1 MKPTNR
7 LSCQNNLRG
16 RFVDLVYTGDI
27 TMKSLMTY
35 VLLVLFTIP
44 GPVAFAQAIDF
55 ADYFEDATLRI
66 DYFHTA
72 NATCD
77 EIAMGQIYM
86 NDGWAGNPRK
96 LLPLMENGRYTIKV
110 IDIASNTLIYRRDY
124 LDIVFEY
131 KGTDEAKAG
140 HKRTY
145 HQTAL
150 IPCPK
155 QRVLFSI
162 QRRDTHHMLQ
172 SVFNRIIDPNDRR
185 IKKESA
191 SGMDRAF
198 AIVKNGHPHDCVDL
212 VFVAEGYRKNEFRKF
227 KTDSRRFV
235 NYLFTLKPFASMKQ
249 RFNIHGVFRASVQS
263 GVDYPAE
270 RVYKNTVVDASYDT
284 FGSGA
289 YVTVFDNKLMR
300 DIAGKVP
307 YDHVIVLANSEKY
320 GGSGF
325 YNSYTLFTS
334 DNKRS
339 EEIFTH
345 EFGHGFA
352 GLADEYIA
360 ESYFDVYYTR
370 GVEPLEPNIT
380 AYLNP
385 NHVKW
390 AHLLTAGP
398 PLPTPAEEEYNKT
411 VGLFEGAGYTQTGMY
426 RSCLHCVMGAG
437 GLPFCKACQDAIE
450 KVVEHYSN

>member
-1 MKPTNR
+1 VKP
-7 LSCQNNLRG
+7 
-16 RFVDLVYTGDI
+16 FI
-27 TMKSLMTY
+27 AFI
-35 VLLVLFTIP
+35 LFILP
-44 GPVAFAQAIDF
+44 APLAFARAIDF
-55 ADYFEDATLRI
+55 ADYFEDTTMRI

-77 EIAMGQIYM
+77 EIAVDQIYI
-86 NDGWAGNPRK
+86 NDIWAGNPKR
-96 LLPLMENGRYTIKV
+96 LLPPMENGRYAIKV
-110 IDIASNTLIYRRDY
+110 VDIASNKLIYSRYY

-131 KGTDEAKAG
+131 KGTDAAEEG
-140 HKRTY
+140 RKRTY
-145 HQTAL
+145 HQSAL

-155 QRVLFSI
+155 QRALFTI
-162 QRRDTHHMLQ
+162 ERRDTHHQLH
-172 SVFNRIIDPNDRR
+172 SVFSHIIDPNDRSIR
-185 IKKESA
+185 REPASPMDES
-191 SGMDRAF
+191 F
-198 AIVKNGHPHDCVDL
+198 VILKNGHPHDFVDL
-212 VFVAEGYRKNEFRKF
+212 VFVAEGYRTEEFDKF
-227 KTDSRRFV
+227 KKDSQRFAG
-235 NYLFTLKPFASMKQ
+235 YLFTVEPFAAMKQ
-249 RFNIHGVFRASVQS
+249 RFNIHGVFRASAQS
-263 GVDYPAE
+263 GVDIPAE

-289 YVTVFDNKLMR
+289 YLTVFDNKAMR

-307 YDHVIVLANSEKY
+307 YDHVIVLANTAKY

-345 EFGHGFA
+345 ELGHGFA

-360 ESYFDVYYTR
+360 ESYFGVYYTR

-385 NHVKW
+385 AHIKW
-390 AHLLTAGP
+390 GHLLTPGV
-398 PLPTPAEEEYNKT
+398 PLPTPAEEEYNNK
-411 VGLFEGAGYTQTGMY
+411 VGLFEGAGYTRTGMY

-437 GLPFCKACQDAIE
+437 GLSYCKACQDVIRN
-450 KVVEHYSN
+450 VVEYYSN

>member
-1 MKPTNR
+1 
-7 LSCQNNLRG
+7 
-16 RFVDLVYTGDI
+16 V
-27 TMKSLMTY
+27 
-35 VLLVLFTIP
+35 
-44 GPVAFAQAIDF
+44 
-55 ADYFEDATLRI
+55 
-66 DYFHTA
+66 
-72 NATCD
+72 
-77 EIAMGQIYM
+77 
-86 NDGWAGNPRK
+86 
-96 LLPLMENGRYTIKV
+96 IKV
-110 IDIASNTLIYRRDY
+110 VDIASNRLIYSRHY

-131 KGTDEAKAG
+131 KGTDPAKEG
-140 HKRTY
+140 KKRSY
-145 HQTAL
+145 HQSAL

-155 QRVLFSI
+155 QPIRFTI
-162 QRRDTHHMLQ
+162 ECRDTYHQ
-172 SVFNRIIDPNDRR
+172 PYAVFSQVIDPSDRK
-185 IKKESA
+185 IKREPASA
-191 SGMDRAF
+191 MDRSF

-212 VFVAEGYRKNEFRKF
+212 VFVAEGYQKEEFGKF
-227 KTDSRRFV
+227 KTDSQRFV
-235 NYLFTLKPFASMKQ
+235 DYLFTLKPFSAMKQ
-249 RFNIHGVFRASVQS
+249 HFNIHGVFRASAQS

-289 YVTVFDNKLMR
+289 YVTVFDNKTMR

-307 YDHVIVLANSEKY
+307 HDHVIVLANTEKF

-370 GVEPLEPNIT
+370 AVEPLEPNIT

-385 NHVKW
+385 ACVKW
-390 AHLLTAGP
+390 AHLLTPG
-398 PLPTPAEEEYNKT
+398 
-411 VGLFEGAGYTQTGMY
+411 
-426 RSCLHCVMGAG
+426 G
-437 GLPFCKACQDAIE
+437 GLAYAR
-450 KVVEHYSN
+450 